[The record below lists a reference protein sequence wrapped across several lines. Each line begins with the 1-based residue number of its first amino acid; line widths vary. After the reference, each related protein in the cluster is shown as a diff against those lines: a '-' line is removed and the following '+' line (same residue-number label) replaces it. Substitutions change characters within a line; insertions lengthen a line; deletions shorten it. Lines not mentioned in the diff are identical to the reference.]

1 MSDDEVLVLVFTRLE
16 DRHLDQIRAVDPRVR
31 VFRGTDPEAARTL
44 APRAAIMLGWS
55 IPDDVLAQARAL
67 RWVHSSGAG
76 VERLLVPP
84 ILGDNVILT
93 DSSGIHQAM
102 VEHVFALMLAFA
114 RRLHTA
120 VRLQLAHRFEH
131 YAIQGEELGGRTLG
145 ILGLGAIGRDI
156 ARTAPAFE
164 MRVIGIKRVPGPI
177 EGVDVVLPPEG
188 LHDVLREAD
197 YVVVALPLTRAT
209 RHLMGER
216 EFRAMKPSAVLINI
230 GRGAIVDEPALIT
243 ALREGWIAGAGLDV
257 FEHEPLPVDSP
268 FYDMVNVII
277 TPHTAGS
284 SPQYFE
290 RMTSLFCENLRAF
303 LDGRPMGNVVDK
315 ELGY

>member
-1 MSDDEVLVLVFTRLE
+1 
-16 DRHLDQIRAVDPRVR
+16 
-31 VFRGTDPEAARTL
+31 
-44 APRAAIMLGWS
+44 
-55 IPDDVLAQARAL
+55 ARAL